1 MSKSTSSRFADTPQ
15 PPYYIVT
22 FASSRTEGDN
32 GYGSM
37 GDRMEELARAQ
48 DGFLG
53 IESVRGPDG
62 FGITNSFWR
71 DEQSILAWKNVV
83 SHLAAQKL
91 GRERWYEQYK
101 VRVGRVERAYDFQ
114 VSTGDPLAEHVD

>member
-1 MSKSTSSRFADTPQ
+1 MSKSTSSRFAATPE

-22 FASSRTEGDN
+22 FASLRTEGDN

-37 GDRMEELARAQ
+37 GERMEELARAQ

-53 IESVRGPDG
+53 LESARSTDG

-71 DEQSILAWKNVV
+71 DEESILAWKNVV

-91 GRERWYEQYK
+91 GRERWYEEYK
-101 VRVGRVERAYDFQ
+101 VRIGRIERAYDFQ
-114 VSTGDPLAEHVD
+114 ASKGEALAEHID

>member
-1 MSKSTSSRFADTPQ
+1 MSKSTSSRFAATPE

-22 FASSRTEGDN
+22 FASLRTEGDN

-37 GDRMEELARAQ
+37 GDRMEELAKAQ

-53 IESVRGPDG
+53 IESVREPGG

-71 DEQSILAWKNVV
+71 DEESILAWKNVV

-91 GRERWYEQYK
+91 GRERWYEEYK
-101 VRVGRVERAYDFQ
+101 VRVGRIERAYDFHA
-114 VSTGDPLAEHVD
+114 SKGEALAEHID

>member
-1 MSKSTSSRFADTPQ
+1 MSTREPSRFAATPE

-22 FASSRTEGDN
+22 FASIRTEGDN
-32 GYGSM
+32 GYGAM
-37 GDRMEELARAQ
+37 GDRMEELAMAQ

-53 IESVRGPDG
+53 LESIREPGG

-71 DEQSILAWKNVV
+71 DEESILAWKNVV

-91 GRERWYEQYK
+91 GRERWYEEYK
-101 VRVGRVERAYDFQ
+101 VRVGRIERAYDFQ
-114 VSTGDPLAEHVD
+114 VSKGDALAEHVD